1 MQSLID
7 LNLRAALLATRV
19 RAPHQFLNSA
29 TTQRLRGRLLSQ
41 KTQSLALFA
50 RLILERT
57 PTVTS
62 TEYRSYGRSVRRIR
76 IAVLA
81 AVIALWLGMPN
92 GGVRAAPNPT
102 TQRSTEPGNQTSQRY
117 PDVERAM
124 KFRSLIEQ
132 ATKDFRTGK
141 FEEAI
146 GGYWSAYQ
154 LRSQPLL
161 LFNIAQVHRK
171 VGHTQEA
178 LMFYERYL
186 NADPR
191 SDLAAEV
198 RVYVHA
204 LRASQQ
210 SVAES
215 ANAQSV
221 SPQSQGIGGT
231 TSTNEL
237 DVFVPQA
244 LPSPT
249 DNFLGTE
256 EQRQI
261 AFRQHSEAAA
271 ASFRRGDYKTTEA
284 EYWAAYGLKPQT
296 IILFNIAQV
305 YRKEERWNE
314 ALTLFRRY
322 LKEEPSSTLAGEVEG
337 RIAEANARI
346 QTQKRDSERLAAE
359 RLAKANVLL
368 AERMMELRDIDRK
381 IAAQGSSGNA
391 KPVYRRPWFWGI
403 LGVTIVGVGLGVGLG
418 VVMHPPLDPSSDLGL
433 RVVYFR

>member
-1 MQSLID
+1 
-7 LNLRAALLATRV
+7 
-19 RAPHQFLNSA
+19 
-29 TTQRLRGRLLSQ
+29 
-41 KTQSLALFA
+41 
-50 RLILERT
+50 
-57 PTVTS
+57 
-62 TEYRSYGRSVRRIR
+62 
-76 IAVLA
+76 
-81 AVIALWLGMPN
+81 
-92 GGVRAAPNPT
+92 
-102 TQRSTEPGNQTSQRY
+102 
-117 PDVERAM
+117 VERAM